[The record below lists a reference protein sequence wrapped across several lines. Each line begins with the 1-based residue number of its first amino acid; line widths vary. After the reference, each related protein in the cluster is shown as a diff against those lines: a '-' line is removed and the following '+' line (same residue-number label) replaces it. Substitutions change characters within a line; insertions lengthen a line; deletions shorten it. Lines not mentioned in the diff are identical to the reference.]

1 MRFVRLRIAALVIL
15 IIIISVLLWL
25 LIPLH
30 PSARKNTLYGRAY
43 ITGVV
48 RVKPLLEKP
57 FSSIVSAVPGNP
69 VAAGNIPFFVRPLIP
84 PVMEFYLQGSKEG
97 DGWAIVAD
105 LGWRSKL
112 FRMLHGVIIG
122 QMQYRGMGAIEGEYV
137 LRTPSGTRILFY
149 QDGGTLFFAEGEN
162 IIEKII
168 GPDTIT
174 GHNTDR
180 ADLQKSAPETGD
192 DKVITS
198 VSFSNIDGDVTK
210 AIEMIEGRA
219 GFMLMPS
226 AGSMIKGSVDLRQAG
241 SDTISGMI
249 TLVSRDD
256 GDVEGLE
263 GDITYIITLLE
274 RFLYAQN
281 MKTDITINREESKI
295 TAQIMIH
302 PEGGK
307 Q

>member
-1 MRFVRLRIAALVIL
+1 MRYLRPRTIALVIL
-15 IIIISVLLWL
+15 IIIVSVLLWL

-43 ITGVV
+43 VTGLV
-48 RVKPLLEKP
+48 RIRPLLDKP
-57 FSSIVSAVPGNP
+57 FSSIVSSLPGNP
-69 VAAGNIPFFVRPLIP
+69 AAAGNVPFFLRPLIP

-97 DGWAIVAD
+97 NGWAIVAD

-122 QMQYRGMGAIEGEYV
+122 QMQYRGMGAIENEYT
-137 LRTPSGTRILFY
+137 LRAPSGKRLLFY
-149 QDGGTLFFAEGEN
+149 QDGQTLFVAEGEN

-168 GPDTIT
+168 GPETIT
-174 GHNTDR
+174 GHATDR
-180 ADLQKSAPETGD
+180 ADLQESALKTGD
-192 DKVITS
+192 DRFICS

-210 AIEMIEGRA
+210 AIEILEGKA
-219 GFMLMPS
+219 GFMMMPS
-226 AGSMIKGSVDLRQAG
+226 AGSMIKGSFDLRQTG

-249 TLVSRDD
+249 ALVGRED
-256 GDVEGLE
+256 GDFEGLE
-263 GDITYIITLLE
+263 GDITYMVTLLE
-274 RFLYAQN
+274 RFLYAQH
-281 MKTDITINREESKI
+281 MKTDVTINREESNI

>member
-15 IIIISVLLWL
+15 IIIASVLLWL
-25 LIPLH
+25 LIPPH

-69 VAAGNIPFFVRPLIP
+69 VAAGNVPFFVRPLIP

-137 LRTPSGTRILFY
+137 LRTPSGAKILFY

-174 GHNTDR
+174 DHNTDR

-241 SDTISGMI
+241 SDAIGRRLR
-249 TLVSRDD
+249 LVLGRDD
-256 GDVEGLE
+256 AGTGRDGLP
-263 GDITYIITLLE
+263 T
-274 RFLYAQN
+274 
-281 MKTDITINREESKI
+281 
-295 TAQIMIH
+295 
-302 PEGGK
+302 
-307 Q
+307 